1 MLPNHCFHQ
10 TVGFA
15 ARTVKHESV
24 GRRSE
29 IRALFDGQ
37 TMRKSEELAEKIGR
51 LRDILGAIAQGGPS
65 VEGYRELRDEL
76 LADDRVAVLLPDF
89 IVECRSARDF
99 WNYIQ
104 PAFSSYAGRT
114 QYIQAQLLPIERQ
127 FRPDR
132 QKAPGIR
139 PPEVRIEYS
148 PVRPSALGHLRFV
161 SEDRIAELR
170 SLQAPT
176 FDLCKL
182 VRLCE
187 ELNVT
192 YEAGAFLAT
201 AMLTRAVLD
210 HVPPLFKVATFAQ
223 VANNYGGTRSF
234 KDTMERLEKAA
245 RKIADA
251 HLHGS
256 IRAKE
261 TLPVAQ
267 QVNFAAEVDILLA
280 EIVRILS

>member
-1 MLPNHCFHQ
+1 
-10 TVGFA
+10 
-15 ARTVKHESV
+15 
-24 GRRSE
+24 
-29 IRALFDGQ
+29 
-37 TMRKSEELAEKIGR
+37 MRKSEELAEKIGR
-51 LRDILGAIAQGGPS
+51 LRDILGAIAEGGPS
-65 VEGYRELRDEL
+65 VDGYRELRDEL
-76 LADDRVAVLLPDF
+76 LADDRVAELLPDF
-89 IVECRSARDF
+89 IVEYRSARDF
-99 WNYIQ
+99 WNYIK
-104 PAFSSYAGRT
+104 PVFSSYAERT

-132 QKAPGIR
+132 QKASGIR
-139 PPEVRIEYS
+139 PPGVWIEYS

-161 SEDRIAELR
+161 SENRIAELR
-170 SLQAPT
+170 LLQAPT
-176 FDLCKL
+176 FDLSKL

-187 ELNVT
+187 ELNIA
-192 YEAGAFLAT
+192 YEAGAFLPT

-210 HVPPLFKVATFAQ
+210 HVPPLFKFATFAQ

-234 KDTMERLEKAA
+234 KETMERLEKAA

-267 QVNFAAEVDILLA
+267 QVNFAAEVDA
-280 EIVRILS
+280 SC